1 MKDLIKISA
10 KTYAKCQ
17 YHGLMEQKISCN
29 YIACCGH
36 SRLFEGGRMAYDPEY
51 CDKYAEGEALRP
63 FKDLTIGNMF
73 HEEYADYKHTRI
85 QKERSTYAYKHRKG

>member
-1 MKDLIKISA
+1 MGKMVKVSRKICES
-10 KTYAKCQ
+10 CQ

-63 FKDLTIGNMF
+63 FKDLTIGNMY